1 MTKPDFIFLGASKS
15 GSSWLHNYFAR
26 HPDIFVPTAKDIY
39 FFKDYYDKGTGWY
52 EGFFDPAKP
61 GQVAGEICHDY
72 LHNPEAIARI
82 AADYPQAKLI
92 CSLRQ
97 PVDRVISTY
106 LYAARHGL
114 VGPDLAEHVKTHRG
128 MFSEG
133 CYADDLERVYAHFPR
148 EQVLVFLYDDLLDN
162 PEALARRI
170 TDFLGVPYFEYDKI
184 AQKVRAAS
192 KARSPLINKLGKRV
206 AKQLRALG
214 LHNLL
219 GRLKNSAAVQGAL
232 YKKIDVTNTD
242 HYSDLPA
249 DVIDRYLENIAR
261 LETLIGRPLE
271 GWRQEIETHRTG

>member
-1 MTKPDFIFLGASKS
+1 M
-15 GSSWLHNYFAR
+15 
-26 HPDIFVPTAKDIY
+26 
-39 FFKDYYDKGTGWY
+39 
-52 EGFFDPAKP
+52 
-61 GQVAGEICHDY
+61 
-72 LHNPEAIARI
+72 
-82 AADYPQAKLI
+82 
-92 CSLRQ
+92 
-97 PVDRVISTY
+97 
-106 LYAARHGL
+106 
-114 VGPDLAEHVKTHRG
+114 
-128 MFSEG
+128 
-133 CYADDLERVYAHFPR
+133 
-148 EQVLVFLYDDLLDN
+148 
-162 PEALARRI
+162 
-170 TDFLGVPYFEYDKI
+170 PYFEYDKI